1 MRAIILAAGRGKRL
15 IPHTNSK
22 PKAMLEFGNK
32 PLIQYSIDNLRKVGI
47 ADITIITGYKSE
59 MINIPN
65 VRYIHNEKFAETNM
79 VYTLFCAEAVMD
91 DNLIISYSDIIFE
104 PKVLQKLLQ
113 SKDEITV
120 VVDDNWQE
128 LWELKSN
135 NPLND
140 AETLRLNKKNY
151 ILEIGAKPKDLNQID
166 SQYIGLLKFSKKGI
180 RILKKIYHELKDANR
195 QEIVIRGRTF
205 NQLYM
210 TDVLQLLIDN
220 GHKVKG
226 VRIKGGWLELDSKEE
241 YEKLLDMYKEG
252 KLNHLCDL
260 AGITNR
266 KKGDRLEST
275 KIA

>member
-1 MRAIILAAGRGKRL
+1 MRAIILAAGQGKRL

-104 PKVLQKLLQ
+104 PKVLQKLRQ

>member
-226 VRIKGGWLELDSKEE
+226 VRIKGGWLELDSKED

-266 KKGDRLEST
+266 KKGDRLE
-275 KIA
+275 